1 MSLIRKQTIEK
12 DEIMCSFDINLFTNI
27 SIEYTLNLI
36 KCELINDVQLRDRAD
51 LSIKEIINLLK
62 FCRYSTV
69 ITFND
74 KFYLQ
79 SGGCPMG
86 CSLSPIIAEALVQHI
101 FKTASI
107 NFSNPLRILQFFVD
121 SFLIL
126 KISSLEPFIDYINN
140 FNKEIKSIKF
150 TKEIENP
157 EGVSPFFYLHIKRMN
172 DTLETRVYRKAT
184 HSNRYLN
191 FEPYHS

>member
-1 MSLIRKQTIEK
+1 
-12 DEIMCSFDINLFTNI
+12 
-27 SIEYTLNLI
+27 
-36 KCELINDVQLRDRAD
+36 
-51 LSIKEIINLLK
+51 
-62 FCRYSTV
+62 
-69 ITFND
+69 
-74 KFYLQ
+74 
-79 SGGCPMG
+79 MG

-172 DTLETRVYRKAT
+172 NTLETRVYRKAT